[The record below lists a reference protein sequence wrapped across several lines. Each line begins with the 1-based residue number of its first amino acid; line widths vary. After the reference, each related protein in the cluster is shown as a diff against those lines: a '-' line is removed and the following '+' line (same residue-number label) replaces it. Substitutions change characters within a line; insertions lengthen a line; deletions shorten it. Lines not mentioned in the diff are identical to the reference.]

1 MKPYPRLLIR
11 SAQITLRP
19 GSCYRPDRS
28 GPGPRRGAL
37 VCAFACFGTLM
48 LALALMPAVSTAA
61 SSKSAVSS
69 AEADISGAMAVR
81 ELMRLD
87 TELALSASRSRLT
100 DADKRSETALALSD
114 QPGGQ
119 LKLVAIYGV
128 GKRLLAEVLVGS
140 QPYVYMRGQPLPIG
154 AKPGSRVYKL
164 GGISGSCVQLERQD
178 EAHTLCLHP
187 SLKASR

>member
-1 MKPYPRLLIR
+1 MTMRLRSRDR
-11 SAQITLRP
+11 SA
-19 GSCYRPDRS
+19 RS
-28 GPGPRRGAL
+28 GSGRSGGAAVFASAYVGAL
-37 VCAFACFGTLM
+37 V
-48 LALALMPAVSTAA
+48 LALAAIPAQSTAA
-61 SSKSAVSS
+61 TSKLAPSSTA
-69 AEADISGAMAVR
+69 ADVGGAMAVR

-87 TELALSASRSRLT
+87 TELALSASRGRLT
-100 DADKRSETALALSD
+100 GVDKRSETALALSD

-119 LKLVAIYGV
+119 LRLVAIYGV

-140 QPYVYMRGQPLPIG
+140 QPYVYMRGHPLPIG
-154 AKPGSRVYKL
+154 AKAGSHVYKL

>member
-1 MKPYPRLLIR
+1 
-11 SAQITLRP
+11 
-19 GSCYRPDRS
+19 
-28 GPGPRRGAL
+28 
-37 VCAFACFGTLM
+37 M
-48 LALALMPAVSTAA
+48 LACVTSVALILLTLPGLSMAA
-61 SSKSAVSS
+61 PSKSVPDGM
-69 AEADISGAMAVR
+69 DIDIAGAMAVR

-100 DADKRSETALALSD
+100 GTDKRTETALALSD
-114 QPGGQ
+114 QPGSQ

-140 QPYVYMRGQPLPIG
+140 QPYVYLRGQPLPIG

-164 GGISGSCVQLERQD
+164 AGISGSCVQLERQD

-187 SLKASR
+187 SLQAAR

>member
-1 MKPYPRLLIR
+1 MKSHPYLLVS
-11 SAQITLRP
+11 SAHMALACVSV
-19 GSCYRPDRS
+19 GVS
-28 GPGPRRGAL
+28 AL
-37 VCAFACFGTLM
+37 V
-48 LALALMPAVSTAA
+48 LALAVTPASSNAA
-61 SSKSAVSS
+61 SSKSAAPSVD
-69 AEADISGAMAVR
+69 ADIGGAMAVR

-87 TELALSASRSRLT
+87 TELALNATRSRLKE
-100 DADKRSETALALSD
+100 ADKRSETALALSD

-128 GKRLLAEVLVGS
+128 GKRLLAEVLVGN
-140 QPYVYMRGQPLPIG
+140 QPYVYLRGQPLPIG